1 MKDDPSV
8 DILKALAHPIRL
20 KLLKVL
26 VNEEM
31 NVGEIEAASKVGQPA
46 LSQQLAVLR
55 NAGIVQTRKDA
66 KLVFYRI
73 DKKSLTDVVTLI
85 ESLTNKISA
94 PLAAPRKS
102 VRGVANFA
110 RMT

>member
-1 MKDDPSV
+1 MTDDPPIE
-8 DILKALAHPIRL
+8 ILKALAHPIRL
-20 KLLKVL
+20 KLLRVL
-26 VNEEM
+26 AEEEL

-73 DKKSLTDVVTLI
+73 DK
-85 ESLTNKISA
+85 ESLFGVVEVIDTLANRQPLSLA
-94 PLAAPRKS
+94 PSRKPA
-102 VRGVANFA
+102 RGVANFA
-110 RMT
+110 RMS

>member
-1 MKDDPSV
+1 MTDDPPIE
-8 DILKALAHPIRL
+8 ILKALAHPIRL
-20 KLLKVL
+20 KLLQVL
-26 VNEEM
+26 TEEEL

-73 DKKSLTDVVTLI
+73 DKESLLGVAELIDTLASGKSL
-85 ESLTNKISA
+85 SPA
-94 PLAAPRKS
+94 PSRKPS
-102 VRGVANFA
+102 RGVANFA
-110 RMT
+110 RMS